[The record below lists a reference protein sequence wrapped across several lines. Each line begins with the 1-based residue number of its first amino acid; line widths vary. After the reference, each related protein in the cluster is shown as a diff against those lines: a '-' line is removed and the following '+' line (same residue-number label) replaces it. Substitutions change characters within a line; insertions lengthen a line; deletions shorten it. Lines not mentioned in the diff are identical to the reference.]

1 MHIYR
6 GEDIKDNNFSQRNCI
21 SFGYCSAE
29 GLPDR
34 GEGFTTQFTMHLF
47 FYVIHVTTMLA
58 IVSGARSRG
67 DGGCGVF
74 GHSCLGGHGKRAS
87 IDLKPNIDDP
97 STRIWPNAVGQLA
110 SSRAVTPIQE
120 RLNTKPLQA
129 LELESVLVF
138 NDIPRGAEHSRY
150 LSQEDYDN

>member
-1 MHIYR
+1 
-6 GEDIKDNNFSQRNCI
+6 
-21 SFGYCSAE
+21 
-29 GLPDR
+29 
-34 GEGFTTQFTMHLF
+34 MHLF